1 MRSLLEKHVREQQI
15 FREQMLENRSGF
27 ALALCHHQRMPTTWK
42 RQSWKNSGGF
52 PLEGMGDEL
61 KTTAGRFI
69 LPAVR
74 QFSVQIC

>member
-1 MRSLLEKHVREQQI
+1 
-15 FREQMLENRSGF
+15 
-27 ALALCHHQRMPTTWK
+27 MPTNWK